1 MNETFFK
8 KTFDL
13 LYQEDSHK
21 NVTTEE
27 NIKSENQI
35 RSTNI
40 KHRLPSRVEPQ
51 TLDYLSVQRKSVQ
64 RKSTYK
70 IIHTT

>member
-1 MNETFFK
+1 MKYFLK
-8 KTFDL
+8 KTFHL

-51 TLDYLSVQRKSVQ
+51 TLDYRKSVQ